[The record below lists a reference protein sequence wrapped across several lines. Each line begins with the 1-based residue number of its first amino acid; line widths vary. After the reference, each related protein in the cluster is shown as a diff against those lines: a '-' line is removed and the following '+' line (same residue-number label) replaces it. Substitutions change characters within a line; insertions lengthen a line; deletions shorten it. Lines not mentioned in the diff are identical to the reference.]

1 MSNHNELRKCLKGLT
16 DTHKET
22 IGLLQE
28 AVDAERQ
35 AYKALTRHK
44 LKIAK
49 MLKHYRQSYDLTLDQ
64 LAERSSFSRT
74 YIHYVESGRRWS
86 PEVIADVLRIF
97 SAIDREEAEDVRS
110 LA

>member
-1 MSNHNELRKCLKGLT
+1 MSNHNELRKCLKDLT

-22 IGLLQE
+22 INLLQE

-35 AYKALTRHK
+35 AYKALTGHK

-74 YIHYVESGRRWS
+74 YIHYVESGRRWA
-86 PEVIADVLRIF
+86 PDVIADVLRVF

-110 LA
+110 PA